1 MAEKFHTAGGAC
13 NADHAH
19 GSRDPSAVAVY
30 AVVRKYGGGIHHY
43 GTGKDSGSDDY
54 SDTGKFLLRYF
65 RRIASG
71 IRLCISDSPVYQGGN
86 GEAVSQIFFICKQKE
101 KTRLEKEKKTWIL
114 SQLEQVL
121 QQSQV

>member
-1 MAEKFHTAGGAC
+1 MAEELCRTGSDHY
-13 NADHAH
+13 ADQYH

-65 RRIASG
+65 RRFASG
-71 IRLCISDSPVYQGGN
+71 IRLCISDSPVYQGGI
-86 GEAVSQIFFICKQKE
+86 GVAVSQIYFI
-101 KTRLEKEKKTWIL
+101 
-114 SQLEQVL
+114 
-121 QQSQV
+121 